1 MKARVL
7 MAETFLRKRAILIMH
22 LAWLGAYAPLFLIPF
37 RPGTWQWGGFL
48 FGWSGCLLPLALSA
62 GIFGNDIASGR
73 IRLLVTE
80 PIRLWELYFYRV
92 LGLSLQ
98 AAVHV
103 WAAGVLILVLHR
115 FTGRGNI
122 DHFALWLLVSWLIF
136 NAWAALST
144 SVSVVVS
151 REHNSMLVILVTI
164 AVVFPL
170 YMLLLFFQDSLG
182 TKIYVGIL
190 RYAGPSVELLV
201 RLGRGNCSLPRG
213 IGSVVYSLML
223 TTSYCVIGILLLE
236 RREFMAARD

>member
-48 FGWSGCLLPLALSA
+48 FGWSGCLLPLALTA

-80 PIRLWELYFYRV
+80 PLRLWELYFYRL

-98 AAVHV
+98 AAVHLLT
-103 WAAGVLILVLHR
+103 AGALILLLQR

-122 DHFALWLLVSWLIF
+122 DHFPVWLLASWLIF

-144 SVSVVVS
+144 SISVVVH

-164 AVVFPL
+164 AAVFPL
-170 YMLLLFFQDSLG
+170 YMLLLFFEDSLG
-182 TKIYVGIL
+182 TKIYVGVL

-201 RLGRGNCSLPRG
+201 RLGWGRCRLPEG
-213 IGSVVYSLML
+213 LGSVAYSLLL
-223 TTSYCVIGILLLE
+223 TAFYSLIGIMLLN
-236 RREFMAARD
+236 RQEFTAAKD

>member
-7 MAETFLRKRAILIMH
+7 MAETFLRKRAILLMH

-80 PIRLWELYFYRV
+80 PVRLWELYLYRL

-103 WAAGVLILVLHR
+103 WTAGVLILLLHR

-122 DHFALWLLVSWLIF
+122 NHFAVWLLVSWLIF

-144 SVSVVVS
+144 SVSVVVH
-151 REHNSMLVILVTI
+151 REHNSMLVILATI
-164 AVVFPL
+164 AVLSPL

-182 TKIYVGIL
+182 TKIYVGVL
-190 RYAGPSVELLV
+190 RYAGPPVELLV
-201 RLGRGNCSLPRG
+201 RLGQGRCRLPAG
-213 IGSVVYSLML
+213 IGSVAYSLLL
-223 TTSYCVIGILLLE
+223 TVFYSVIGVMLLR
-236 RREFMAARD
+236 RREFTAAGD